1 MSLELIFNI
10 LPFLR
15 RDLPDKRINEN
26 YLDTSGIRNAAKSE
40 GSRLSWASC
49 ENVSVLLLNGYT
61 YVYERHRWWWRR
73 KLVNRSGQVL
83 LKRP

>member
-15 RDLPDKRINEN
+15 RDLPDKLINEN

-40 GSRLSWASC
+40 GSRLSEGLPRCSKPLQFHYSW
-49 ENVSVLLLNGYT
+49 GF
-61 YVYERHRWWWRR
+61 
-73 KLVNRSGQVL
+73 
-83 LKRP
+83 